1 MDIVTEAKI
10 SISISIENSRGLDVF
25 LYEVFKVA
33 PKFEL
38 FSKVQD

>member
-25 LYEVFKVA
+25 LYKVFKW
-33 PKFEL
+33 L
-38 FSKVQD
+38 RNLNSL